1 MDPDRTLSRDV
12 VIKAVRKRR
21 RKHGTTHSVSWTVH
35 GRRHH
40 RSFHHR
46 IPAHDLR
53 AELIQARLSGELFDP
68 ETGLP
73 LTMLKRHRPDLV
85 IVERCEL
92 DRLIADSKPD
102 VSAAAPGSWEEL
114 FAQVPYAHAAV
125 LRGDDVLDTRRR
137 AESLPEDA
145 ARIGFIARNEQEYH
159 LVVDV
164 EDLDDRAPGWRAAI
178 DRPSDYRAKAH
189 LGLRMLLGEYLGDA
203 EPRAERLWFALAPVA
218 DDADH
223 AHESVSVGIADPVHL
238 QVSQRMVH
246 NVTLSAV
253 DLDRSA
259 PGWREAAAG
268 GHFRGDG
275 VEDLELLRAI
285 ERLVDERVN
294 LAEPDAADGFKIAD
308 LTY

>member
-21 RKHGTTHSVSWTVH
+21 RKHGTTHSVAWTVD
-35 GRRHH
+35 GQPHH

-53 AELIQARLSGELFDP
+53 ADLLQAQMSGELFDS

-73 LTMLKRHRPDLV
+73 RTMLKRHRPDLV
-85 IVERCEL
+85 IVERSEL
-92 DRLIADSKPD
+92 DRLIAASEPG
-102 VSAAAPGSWEEL
+102 AAAPAADSWEEL

-125 LRGDDVLDTRRR
+125 LRGDDVLDARRR
-137 AESLPEDA
+137 AEALPEDA
-145 ARIGFIARNEQEYH
+145 SRIGFIARNEQEYH

-164 EDLDDRAPGWRAAI
+164 EDLDDQAPGWRSAI
-178 DRPSDYRAKAH
+178 DHPSGYRAEDH
-189 LGLRMLLGEYLGDA
+189 LELRMLLGEYLGDD
-203 EPRAERLWFALAPVA
+203 EPRAERSWFALAPVA
-218 DDADH
+218 DDADPGQ
-223 AHESVSVGIADPVHL
+223 EPVPTGIADPVHL
-238 QVSQRMVH
+238 QVSQRLVH
-246 NVTLSAV
+246 NVTLSAA

-259 PGWREAAAG
+259 PGWREAASE

-275 VEDLELLRAI
+275 AEDPELLRAI
-285 ERLVDERVN
+285 EQLVDERIN
-294 LAEPDAADGFKIAD
+294 LAEPDAADAFEITD